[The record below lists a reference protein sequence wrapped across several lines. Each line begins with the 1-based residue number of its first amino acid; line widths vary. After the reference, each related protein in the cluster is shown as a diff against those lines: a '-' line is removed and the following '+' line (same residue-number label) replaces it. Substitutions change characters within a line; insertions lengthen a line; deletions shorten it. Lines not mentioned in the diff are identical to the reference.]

1 MVPTPPSA
9 PPLLRVRG
17 LCRQLP
23 SGSRTLTIL
32 DGIDLEVEHGEVVA
46 VLGPSGSGKSTLLAL
61 VAGLDR
67 PTSGEVWL
75 AGQPVHSLSED
86 ELALLR
92 RRSVGFVFQSFQL
105 LQHLTA
111 LENVLVPLELRG
123 VPGERSPCRRAPR
136 RGRPGR
142 THPSLPGAALGRRA
156 AAGRGGARVRR
167 GPPLLLADE
176 PTGNLDSATGQKV
189 LDLLLGLQRRAGT
202 TLFLVT
208 HDPSV
213 AARATRRI
221 HLRDGRIEREERSA
235 VSAGSATALDR
246 AVADPMIGSIRR

>member
-1 MVPTPPSA
+1 M
-9 PPLLRVRG
+9 LRIRG
-17 LCRQLP
+17 LSRQLP

-32 DGIDLEVEHGEVVA
+32 EGVDLDIEHGEVVA

-67 PTSGEVWL
+67 PTSGEIWL
-75 AGQPVHSLSED
+75 AGQPVHALSED
-86 ELALLR
+86 DLALLR

-123 VPGERSPCRRAPR
+123 VPDSD
-136 RGRPGR
+136 
-142 THPSLPGAALGRRA
+142 RRA
-156 AAGRGGARVRR
+156 AELLTEVGLGERTHHYPAQLSGGEQQRVAVARAFAGD
-167 GPPLLLADE
+167 PPLLLADE

-202 TLFLVT
+202 TLFVVT

-221 HLRDGRIEREERSA
+221 YLRDGRIEREERRESFAA
-235 VSAGSATALDR
+235 VPALPALPAETA
-246 AVADPMIGSIRR
+246 P